1 MTEFLKI
8 GNVADQLGVRTETVR
23 RYADTGKI
31 EFHKSPAGH
40 RLFTQDAV
48 DNFKNSHV
56 LYRSHSSVRYNQP
69 TVSSF
74 INSKNEDTDNQI
86 ESLKVQL
93 AEEKER
99 SARLEKI
106 ILNLSKIINSDSM

>member
-8 GNVADQLGVRTETVR
+8 GNVADQLGVCIETVR
-23 RYADTGKI
+23 KYADNGEM

-56 LYRSHSSVRYNQP
+56 RYRSHSSVRYNQP

-74 INSKNEDTDNQI
+74 INSKDEAAENQI

-106 ILNLSKIINSDSM
+106 ILDLSTIINSDRM